1 MPRRS
6 TAGPEQLQEATS
18 DAFAGLR
25 EQLEALQ
32 VLDGTA
38 SSWPGVTQ
46 SIVDLKDIVG
56 TLHRCERDNRAEAE
70 AMRKES
76 QDLAVKLATAQNRLT
91 GATQDAKEK
100 EEYFQGLQGKLEGDL
115 SQKATAFT
123 DLQDQIKAKR
133 ETILGLEER
142 VAEQRDEIQQL
153 NQYKLLM
160 NKDQEGL
167 NKELQDALQELERGG
182 GRQKDLKRDVKLL
195 QEELNDAKV
204 EYERMAAV
212 HRVSTSEGAKLQ
224 AEVRELRE
232 ERSRLKEKLD
242 TKDGEVLRAKEGQKL
257 AQAEVEQ
264 LKKWQTW
271 VKQAEAERLREEREK
286 FTKERADLQRRLT
299 EARLEADKLRNAL
312 KTEALATS
320 TAEGEKKRLQ
330 QDAWIRNAELRQ
342 IRAELITKT
351 GERDAEKRDRE
362 ARDKEIA
369 ALKRDLAGAT
379 LERERL
385 QGHCQIVEIKC
396 REELA
401 RAEKDSNAQIV
412 KAERDLEVQ
421 GIQMGVLQRDLKRL
435 SEELLAASAKG
446 AEYEKQ
452 KKQLAK
458 EVTEREAAQHRLQGE
473 LASTSAAL
481 DRTIRR
487 VHREAVNSTQ
497 QVSMMHTTFERMAKQ
512 QEVLEVQNLAKLR
525 AFVDRL
531 DEGAGAGGGE

>member
-1 MPRRS
+1 MRCRGAQP
-6 TAGPEQLQEATS
+6 PVEQLQEATS
-18 DAFAGLR
+18 DAFAGLQ

-70 AMRKES
+70 TMRKES
-76 QDLAVKLATAQNRLT
+76 QDLAVKLATAQNRLA

-115 SQKATAFT
+115 SQKATAFS
-123 DLQDQIKAKR
+123 DLQAQIKAKR

-362 ARDKEIA
+362 ARD
-369 ALKRDLAGAT
+369 
-379 LERERL
+379 
-385 QGHCQIVEIKC
+385 
-396 REELA
+396 
-401 RAEKDSNAQIV
+401 
-412 KAERDLEVQ
+412 
-421 GIQMGVLQRDLKRL
+421 
-435 SEELLAASAKG
+435 
-446 AEYEKQ
+446 
-452 KKQLAK
+452 
-458 EVTEREAAQHRLQGE
+458 
-473 LASTSAAL
+473 
-481 DRTIRR
+481 
-487 VHREAVNSTQ
+487 
-497 QVSMMHTTFERMAKQ
+497 
-512 QEVLEVQNLAKLR
+512 
-525 AFVDRL
+525 
-531 DEGAGAGGGE
+531 